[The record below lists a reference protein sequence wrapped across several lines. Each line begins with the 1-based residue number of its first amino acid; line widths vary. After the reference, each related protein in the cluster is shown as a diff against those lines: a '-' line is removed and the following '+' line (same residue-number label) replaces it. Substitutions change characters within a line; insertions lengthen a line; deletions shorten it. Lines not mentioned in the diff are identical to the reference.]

1 MPSNS
6 LSMYSSFLFIPV
18 TYLSIE
24 PNYSELISFSY
35 LNKLGLA
42 IQDRLSTLICKICE
56 VCLTPDNALEHIKIK
71 HSFPD
76 YLGSMTSVQ
85 KELND
90 ICMDNAVSDNMPLLP
105 KGGPD
110 MPHFIGLKMHD
121 AFKCTA
127 EEDCTYICITDNTK
141 KWHSNKCHSKD
152 LPKTWINCKAQQ
164 ITNRD
169 PYFQVLAPLHLST
182 STSFDSLFSEIEQT
196 LPSFISPPSD
206 SHTRDLPTYI
216 ITRGIYEHLKDW
228 YSDQKLRQSVVDIYT
243 QPNSD
248 FNNKLKTLCYDY
260 IVEVSSDARGR
271 DFSVLRPFEVYPM
284 LVSISSFFTLIL
296 TFYLAIQSRLGL
308 HYLRMILSRSIVCV
322 YQISAMDA
330 SGQ

>member
-1 MPSNS
+1 
-6 LSMYSSFLFIPV
+6 
-18 TYLSIE
+18 
-24 PNYSELISFSY
+24 
-35 LNKLGLA
+35 
-42 IQDRLSTLICKICE
+42 
-56 VCLTPDNALEHIKIK
+56 
-71 HSFPD
+71 
-76 YLGSMTSVQ
+76 MTSVQ
-85 KELND
+85 KELNI

-110 MPHFIGLKMHD
+110 IPYFVGLKVHD
-121 AFKCTA
+121 AFKCTT
-127 EEDCTYICITDNTK
+127 EDCGFICATGSTK
-141 KWHSNKCHSKD
+141 HKHGSISHSKETNR
-152 LPKTWINCKAQQ
+152 TWINCKAQQ

-169 PYFQVLAPLHLST
+169 PYFQVSVPAHLST

-196 LPSFISPPSD
+196 LPSFIAPPSD

-260 IVEVSSDARGR
+260 IVKVSSDARGR

-284 LVSISSFFTLIL
+284 LVFICFLFTPIL